1 MKLLQQYFNLTDKV
15 AIVTGASKGI
25 GESIARFL
33 AHAGA
38 KVVISSRKQ
47 ADLDTLA
54 EDMRQQG
61 ADVTP
66 IAAHVGDSEQ
76 LKGLVAKTL
85 EIYGG
90 VDILVNNAAAN
101 PHYGPTLEFP
111 ESAFAKIMQINV
123 QSPMELS
130 KLVQPSMKAR
140 GGGSIINISSI
151 AGLTPDPGLGMYSVT
166 KAALNMLT
174 KVFAKELGA
183 DGIRVNAIC
192 PGLIKTKFSQALWE
206 DEKTLARFTKHL
218 PIARMGTVEE
228 IAGLALFLASP
239 ASGYCTG
246 GIYTADG
253 GTTI

>member
-1 MKLLQQYFNLTDKV
+1 
-15 AIVTGASKGI
+15 VTGASKGI

-33 AHAGA
+33 ADAGA

-47 ADLDTLA
+47 ADLDILA
-54 EDMRQQG
+54 EEMCQAG
-61 ADVTP
+61 ADVTA

-76 LKGLVAKTL
+76 LKNLVEQTIAA
-85 EIYGG
+85 YGG

-111 ESAFAKIMQINV
+111 ESAFEKIMQINV
-123 QSPMELS
+123 KSPMELT

-151 AGLTPDPGLGMYSVT
+151 AGLTPDPGLGMYSIT

-174 KVFAKELGA
+174 KVFAKELGQ

-206 DEKTLARFTKHL
+206 DKKNLDRFTKRL

-228 IAGLALFLASP
+228 IAGLALFLSSP

>member
-1 MKLLQQYFNLTDKV
+1 VNLLEQHFSLEGKV
-15 AIVTGASKGI
+15 AIITGASKGI
-25 GESIARFL
+25 GESIARFM
-33 AHAGA
+33 ADAGA

-47 ADLDTLA
+47 TDLDTLA
-54 EDMRQQG
+54 NDMRQQG
-61 ADVTP
+61 ADVTAV
-66 IAAHVGDSEQ
+66 AAHVGDTEQ
-76 LKGLVAKTL
+76 LRALVQKT
-85 EIYGG
+85 IGTYGG

-111 ESAFAKIMQINV
+111 DTALDKINQINV
-123 QSPMELS
+123 NAPLLLTR
-130 KLVQPSMKAR
+130 LVHPSMKSR

-151 AGLTPDPGLGMYSVT
+151 AGLTPDPGLGMYSVS

-174 KVFAKELGA
+174 RVLAKELGA

-206 DEKTLARFTKHL
+206 DEKTLARFTKNL

>member
-1 MKLLQQYFNLTDKV
+1 MKLVEEHFGLAGKV

-25 GESIARFL
+25 GESIARFF
-33 AHAGA
+33 ADAGA

-47 ADLDTLA
+47 TDLDALA
-54 EDMRQQG
+54 DEMRQTG
-61 ADVTP
+61 ADVTA

-76 LKGLVAKTL
+76 LKNLVDQTIAT
-85 EIYGG
+85 YGG
-90 VDILVNNAAAN
+90 IDILVNNAAAN

-111 ESAFAKIMQINV
+111 ESAFEKIMQINV
-123 QSPMELS
+123 KSPMELT
-130 KLVQPSMKAR
+130 KLVHPSMKNR

-174 KVFAKELGA
+174 KVYAKELGH

-206 DEKTLARFTKHL
+206 DEKTLDRFTKRL
-218 PIARMGTVEE
+218 PVARMGTVEE
-228 IAGLALFLASP
+228 IAGLALYLASP

>member
-1 MKLLQQYFNLTDKV
+1 MELFKEYFDLTGKV

-25 GESIARFL
+25 GEAIARFM
-33 AHAGA
+33 ADAGA

-54 EDMRQQG
+54 EDIRQQG
-61 ADVTP
+61 ADVMG
-66 IAAHVGDSEQ
+66 IAAHVGDLDQ
-76 LKGLVAKTL
+76 INNLVQKTI

-90 VDILVNNAAAN
+90 IDILVNNAAAN
-101 PHYGPTLEFP
+101 PHYGPTIKFP
-111 ESAFAKIMQINV
+111 ESAFEKIMQINV
-123 QSPMELS
+123 KSPMELT
-130 KLVQPSMKAR
+130 KLVHPSMKAR

-151 AGLTPDPGLGMYSVT
+151 AGLTPDHGLGMYSVS

-174 KVFAKELGA
+174 KVYAKELGT

-206 DEKTLARFTKHL
+206 DEKTLARFTRHL
-218 PIARMGTVEE
+218 PVARMGTVEE

>member
-1 MKLLQQYFNLTDKV
+1 MNNPFNLTDKV

-33 AHAGA
+33 ADAGA

-54 EDMRQQG
+54 DDMRQQG

-76 LKGLVAKTL
+76 LKALVAKTL

-111 ESAFAKIMQINV
+111 ENH
-123 QSPMELS
+123 
-130 KLVQPSMKAR
+130 
-140 GGGSIINISSI
+140 
-151 AGLTPDPGLGMYSVT
+151 
-166 KAALNMLT
+166 
-174 KVFAKELGA
+174 A
-183 DGIRVNAIC
+183 D
-192 PGLIKTKFSQALWE
+192 
-206 DEKTLARFTKHL
+206 
-218 PIARMGTVEE
+218 
-228 IAGLALFLASP
+228 
-239 ASGYCTG
+239 
-246 GIYTADG
+246 
-253 GTTI
+253 